1 LNRKYPDILLLERN
15 PLQVPHQ
22 HLIELKYCKKGK
34 KDDKV
39 AGWQAKQQ
47 EGVAQVQGYL
57 QLPEIAALKNL
68 SAWLWVTDGERVEV
82 TRLS

>member
-1 LNRKYPDILLLERN
+1 LGSWCHYGRANSAA
-15 PLQVPHQ
+15 
-22 HLIELKYCKKGK
+22 